1 MICLFPREAIHH
13 HSKSMPQPLCWGS
26 WSWMILWRPTR
37 LPRTNT
43 KKKDVLF
50 ILGDWN
56 EKVGS
61 QEIPGIT
68 GKFCLG
74 VQNEA
79 RQRLTEFCKENTL
92 VIASTHYQQHEKTL
106 NMDITTWSVLKLDWL
121 YSLQLKMEKLYSV
134 SKNKTWSS
142 LWLRSP
148 AYLKI
153 QDKLKKVEK
162 TTRIFRYDLNKIPY
176 DYTVEVTNRFK
187 GSDRQSAWR
196 TMDRGSWH
204 CTGGSDQDH
213 PSFQFSSVA
222 QSCLTLWDPMN
233 RSTPGL
239 PVHHQLL
246 EFTQTHVHR
255 VSDAIHP
262 SHPLSS
268 SSPPAPNLSQHHG
281 LFQWVNSSH
290 EVAKVLEFQ
299 L

>member
-176 DYTVEVTNRFK
+176 DYTVYIIPEELWTEVHDIVQEAVIKTIP
-187 GSDRQSAWR
+187 
-196 TMDRGSWH
+196 H
-204 CTGGSDQDH
+204 
-213 PSFQFSSVA
+213 FSSV
-222 QSCLTLWDPMN
+222 
-233 RSTPGL
+233 
-239 PVHHQLL
+239 QLL
-246 EFTQTHVHR
+246 SR
-255 VSDAIHP
+255 VWLFETPWIEVRQASLFITN
-262 SHPLSS
+262 SR
-268 SSPPAPNLSQHHG
+268 SPPKLMSILASICHFHCLIIRD
-281 LFQWVNSSH
+281 LI
-290 EVAKVLEFQ
+290 
-299 L
+299 